1 MRSENLLLGFLPLP
15 NLLKTVRCHRF
26 DTGIE
31 TQRTYLH
38 QIYRFSRKHL
48 TAEIAENAEKE
59 IIGNLCGLSELC
71 GELKCFSSDQTGRFT
86 AGGWADRRFDVLFF
100 RAD

>member
-1 MRSENLLLGFLPLP
+1 MRLYKIHS
-15 NLLKTVRCHRF
+15 
-26 DTGIE
+26 
-31 TQRTYLH
+31 
-38 QIYRFSRKHL
+38 FSRKHL

-59 IIGNLCGLSELC
+59 IIDNLCGLSELC

-86 AGGWADRRFDVLFF
+86 AGGGADRRLNVLFF